1 MRGNHSRGCDV
12 GGAVLHGHNR
22 CRDWLKQLLER
33 WRPGVLI
40 ETEQRVIAWDRV
52 LPVPA
57 GAPPGT
63 QPIREEAELDIRFPQ
78 STGRMLNVDIGF
90 TDPYTRDVAEVRRRA
105 REPGRAAAAYVYHKH
120 ARYRPEDNPTEDL
133 VPFILESFG
142 RPSTRAVNFLRQ
154 FAPTEPGARSRE
166 LRRAYRELFCLTQ
179 LRLAELL
186 RSVEDNSLPK

>member
-1 MRGNHSRGCDV
+1 MRGNHSR

-52 LPVPA
+52 HPVSPD
-57 GAPPGT
+57 APPGT
-63 QPIREEAELDIRFPQ
+63 RPTVEEAELDIRFPQ

-142 RPSTRAVNFLRQ
+142 RPSNRAVNFLRQ

-166 LRRAYRELFCLTQ
+166 LRRAYCELSCLTQ
-179 LRLAELL
+179 LRIAELL
-186 RSVEDNSLPK
+186 CSAEDNSLPS

>member
-1 MRGNHSRGCDV
+1 MSGNHSRSCDV
-12 GGAVLHGHNR
+12 GGVVLAGHNW
-22 CRDWLKQLLER
+22 CRDWLKKLFER
-33 WRPGVLI
+33 WRPGVPILK
-40 ETEQRVIAWDRV
+40 EQRVIAWDRV

-63 QPIREEAELDIRFPQ
+63 RPTVEEAELDIRFPQ

-105 REPGRAAAAYVYHKH
+105 REPGRAASAYVYHKH
-120 ARYRPEDNPTEDL
+120 ARYPPEDNLTEDL

-142 RPSTRAVNFLRQ
+142 RPSTCVVNFLRQ

-166 LRRAYRELFCLTQ
+166 LRRACRELSCLTQ

-186 RSVEDNSLPK
+186 RSAEDNSFPK

>member
-1 MRGNHSRGCDV
+1 MRGNHSPCCDV

-22 CRDWLKQLLER
+22 CLGWLKELLER

-52 LPVPA
+52 HPVSPD
-57 GAPPGT
+57 APPGT
-63 QPIREEAELDIRFPQ
+63 RPTVEEAELDIRFPQ

-105 REPGRAAAAYVYHKH
+105 REPGRAAAAYVYYKH
-120 ARYRPEDNPTEDL
+120 APYRPEDNPTEDL
-133 VPFILESFG
+133 VRFILESFG
-142 RPSTRAVNFLRQ
+142 RPSNRAVNFLRQ

-166 LRRAYRELFCLTQ
+166 LRRAYRELSCLTQ

-186 RSVEDNSLPK
+186 RSAEDNSFPK

>member
-1 MRGNHSRGCDV
+1 
-12 GGAVLHGHNR
+12 
-22 CRDWLKQLLER
+22 
-33 WRPGVLI
+33 
-40 ETEQRVIAWDRV
+40 
-52 LPVPA
+52 
-57 GAPPGT
+57 
-63 QPIREEAELDIRFPQ
+63 
-78 STGRMLNVDIGF
+78 MLNVDIGC

-105 REPGRAAAAYVYHKH
+105 REPGRAAAAYVYYKH

-166 LRRAYRELFCLTQ
+166 LRRAYRELSCLAQ

-186 RSVEDNSLPK
+186 RSSLLFVRTYQTKRSDSCGKSGYLGEIQISTKSRGIFRYTSKR

>member
-22 CRDWLKQLLER
+22 CRDWLKELLEH

-52 LPVPA
+52 HSVPP

-63 QPIREEAELDIRFPQ
+63 RPTVEEAELDIRFPQ

-154 FAPTEPGARSRE
+154 FAPT
-166 LRRAYRELFCLTQ
+166 
-179 LRLAELL
+179 
-186 RSVEDNSLPK
+186 